1 MILRI
6 KPYIFIIIDNCIPP
20 IGYFFLDWDMSRI
33 FIFYAVELCAYEL
46 VMIPRIIIFSYTS
59 DEYILSSRIKK
70 FGLSISWLLYHL
82 MLYTFTMM
90 FLLHT
95 GFAVSPGAGA
105 PVTMADLWSFVDKFK
120 LVIIYIFAAYIFEF
134 FTDYLRRKE
143 YEVLPSD
150 LQLKEIALFYFLLL
164 VVLGFINGFAVAFSL
179 DGKIYQIVMLFIV
192 IGVKTLSQVFLRK
205 GKSKYIS

>member
-95 GFAVSPGAGA
+95 GFVVSPGAGA

-120 LVIIYIFAAYIFEF
+120 FVIIYIFAAYIFEF
-134 FTDYLRRKE
+134 FT
-143 YEVLPSD
+143 
-150 LQLKEIALFYFLLL
+150 
-164 VVLGFINGFAVAFSL
+164 
-179 DGKIYQIVMLFIV
+179 
-192 IGVKTLSQVFLRK
+192 
-205 GKSKYIS
+205 